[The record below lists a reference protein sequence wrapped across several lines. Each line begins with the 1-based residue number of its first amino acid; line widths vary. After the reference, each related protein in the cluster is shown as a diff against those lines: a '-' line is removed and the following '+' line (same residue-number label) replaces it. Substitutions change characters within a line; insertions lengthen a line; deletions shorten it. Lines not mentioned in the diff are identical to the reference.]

1 MKKSKAGK
9 ICGGTLKA
17 KKQAQRLHT
26 RNAERLET
34 SDQGACYE
42 MRLDQGHD
50 KESDFYSQ

>member
-1 MKKSKAGK
+1 M
-9 ICGGTLKA
+9 GGTLKA
-17 KKQAQRLHT
+17 KKQAQRLQT
-26 RNAERLET
+26 KNAERLET